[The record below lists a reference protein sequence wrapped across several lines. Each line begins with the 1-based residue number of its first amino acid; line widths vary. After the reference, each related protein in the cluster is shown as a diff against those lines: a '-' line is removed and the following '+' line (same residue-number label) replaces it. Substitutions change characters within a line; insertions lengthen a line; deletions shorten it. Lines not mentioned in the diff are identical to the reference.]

1 MSHKRL
7 EEGGFEFRK
16 RMMDFNLAVKKT
28 AFQLTRKNICP
39 MLVTFGQTLLYTTT
53 LMPHARRAPSNHE
66 NSKGYGH
73 ETRDTPACRNAVLRR
88 AGTDTLFSI

>member
-1 MSHKRL
+1 MSHQRL
-7 EEGGFEFRK
+7 EEGGGEFRK

-39 MLVTFGQTLLYTTT
+39 MLVTFGQTLLYTIT

-66 NSKGYGH
+66 NPPSPPFSKGGLG
-73 ETRDTPACRNAVLRR
+73 DLGVI
-88 AGTDTLFSI
+88 F